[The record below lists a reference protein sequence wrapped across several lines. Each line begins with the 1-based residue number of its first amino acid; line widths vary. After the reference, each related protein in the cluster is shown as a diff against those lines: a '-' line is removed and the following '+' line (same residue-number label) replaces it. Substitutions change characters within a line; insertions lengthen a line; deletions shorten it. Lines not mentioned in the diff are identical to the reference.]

1 LYKITIFQCVEN
13 AAGLSVDALEI
24 IIFFNDN
31 KYRENNRERER
42 EREKRKRKKVSRVQD
57 VIHIIFYLLF
67 THSLF

>member
-42 EREKRKRKKVSRVQD
+42 EKKGKEKK
-57 VIHIIFYLLF
+57 
-67 THSLF
+67 